1 MEIEKKFL
9 IRTPMGFSLAGVDL
23 INVWKIQQQYLL
35 YKDGYERRI
44 RSIKEGR
51 KKTRFSYTEK
61 KSVSYGT
68 REENE
73 REITE
78 DEYNTLQKEAIKD
91 KSLYKRRYRF
101 IYNDMLYELDLYDLS
116 NKYAILEVELSD
128 IKQEVAIP
136 PMFELVKEVT
146 NDRRYSNAYLAE
158 YQKLE
163 EV

>member
-23 INVWKIQQQYLL
+23 INVWKIQQQYLFD
-35 YKDGYERRI
+35 KDGYERRI
-44 RSIKEGR
+44 RARKEGR
-51 KKTRFSYTEK
+51 KTRFSYTEK
-61 KSVSYGT
+61 KPVSYGM

-78 DEYNTLQKEAIKD
+78 EEYNTLQKEAIKD

-101 IYNDMLYELDLYDLS
+101 IFNDMLYELDLYDLS

-128 IKQEVAIP
+128 ITQDVVIP